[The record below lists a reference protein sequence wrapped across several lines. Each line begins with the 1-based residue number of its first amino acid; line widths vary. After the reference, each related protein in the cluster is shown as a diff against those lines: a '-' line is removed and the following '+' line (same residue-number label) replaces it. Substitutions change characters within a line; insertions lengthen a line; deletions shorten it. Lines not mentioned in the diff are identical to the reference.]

1 MIKNNLA
8 MAIVLGLM
16 SVSAL
21 SQAAT
26 TDQGHGQ
33 IKFTGSIID
42 APCSITPD
50 TANQNGYL
58 GQISNLA
65 LKDGGKSTPVS
76 FQIDLEKCDT
86 TTLKG
91 VTATFTG
98 AASVGNPDMLGITG
112 SAKGASIAIT
122 DGSGTLIKFGEASTK
137 QIIQDGSNTIAFS
150 AYLQGDMSSD
160 GTTGA
165 PIVPGEF
172 SSIANYA
179 LNYQ

>member
-1 MIKNNLA
+1 M
-8 MAIVLGLM
+8 
-16 SVSAL
+16 
-21 SQAAT
+21 
-26 TDQGHGQ
+26 
-33 IKFTGSIID
+33 
-42 APCSITPD
+42 
-50 TANQNGYL
+50 
-58 GQISNLA
+58 
-65 LKDGGKSTPVS
+65 
-76 FQIDLEKCDT
+76 
-86 TTLKG
+86 KG